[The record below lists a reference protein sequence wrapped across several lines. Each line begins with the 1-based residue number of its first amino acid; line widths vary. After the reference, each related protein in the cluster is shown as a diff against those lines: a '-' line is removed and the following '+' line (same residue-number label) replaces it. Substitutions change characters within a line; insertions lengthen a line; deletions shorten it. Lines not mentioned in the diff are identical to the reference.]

1 MYGLDII
8 VKNKYEKY
16 IFELLKNTDVQRYA
30 WQINTDDVIAKTEVS
45 KEHGLFNEK
54 WVDGQ
59 DFLNAIQKNDYY
71 LIFSDYKAFK
81 SRDKSQKITCG
92 VDMVNSECD
101 IAFMCTD
108 STNIEI
114 YCRDKITYEIIMHNC
129 EDDNVVS
136 FSEIKDDEIAGRS
149 MVAF

>member
-8 VKNKYEKY
+8 VKNKYAKY
-16 IFELLKNTDVQRYA
+16 IFELLKNTDVQRYT
-30 WQINTDDVIAKTEVS
+30 WQINTDDVITKTEAI

-59 DFLNAIQKNDYY
+59 AFLDAIQKYDYY
-71 LIFSDYKAFK
+71 IIFSDYKAFK
-81 SRDKSQKITCG
+81 SRDESQKITCG
-92 VDMVNSECD
+92 VDMINSDCN

-114 YCRDKITYEIIMHNC
+114 YCRDKVTYEIIRLNC

-136 FSEIKDDEIAGRS
+136 FCEVKDDEIASRN